1 MNGTSLFEIATRGKY
16 RFPYKGQVSVE
27 DLWDISLEGLD
38 SIYKTLNTE
47 MKKFSEESLLE
58 KKTVE
63 DMVLANKIEIVK
75 YIVSVKIA
83 ERDALMVARA
93 KAERRRKIEGI
104 LAEKQEAALYS
115 ASEEELRKMLE
126 DLGE

>member
-1 MNGTSLFEIATRGKY
+1 MTNANLFEIATRGKY
-16 RFPYKGQVSVE
+16 RFPFKGQVSVE

-38 SIYKTLNTE
+38 TIYKTLNSE
-47 MKKFSEESLLE
+47 MKKFSEESLL
-58 KKTVE
+58 KTKPVE
-63 DMVLANKIEIVK
+63 NNILANKIEIVK
-75 YIVSVKIA
+75 YIVSTKLA

-93 KAERRRKIEGI
+93 KAERRKKIEGI

>member
-38 SIYKTLNTE
+38 SIYKTLNAE

-58 KKTVE
+58 TKPVE
-63 DMVLANKIEIVK
+63 NHILADKIEIVK

-83 ERDALMVARA
+83 ERNALMVARA
-93 KAERRRKIEGI
+93 KAERRKKIEGV

-115 ASEEELRKMLE
+115 ASEEELQKMLE